1 MKTSRKHC
9 VSHSDVPLAIFPL
22 MMGGTAVVTCSGDR
36 YFCSLSKGKLT
47 RKTDRTVRLTTTQGY
62 WWKICWGKLSIQRI
76 FKTHHWT
83 RVPWTLTAHLRKKL
97 NKGFP
102 KIYNCESNTFPKYNF
117 LRMIGHFTLEK
128 RLSYLSILPIGN
140 DITKPLSCEE
150 TTKKNVEN
158 SVTEASPTIN

>member
-1 MKTSRKHC
+1 MFLTLTFPWLSFPSWW
-9 VSHSDVPLAIFPL
+9 VAPQLSHAAVTGIFAVCPRESWHERQTEPCGSPLHKDI
-22 MMGGTAVVTCSGDR
+22 DE
-36 YFCSLSKGKLT
+36 KLVEESCQF
-47 RKTDRTVRLTTTQGY
+47 KEYLRL
-62 WWKICWGKLSIQRI
+62 I
-76 FKTHHWT
+76 T

-128 RLSYLSILPIGN
+128 RLSYLSILPIEN